1 MEEKKEE
8 TITDEETET
17 ITYEDAGEGA
27 ETITDEHAGEGA
39 ESDKKL
45 STEET
50 EKSSTKEP
58 TITNQISNKINSIGE
73 NIDIPLVTKYVKIFA
88 SVLLITL
95 PFVPLFFSLGG
106 KKTKKHKRKI
116 TIKK

>member
-1 MEEKKEE
+1 MEKEEKEETEKKEE
-8 TITDEETET
+8 KETSKD
-17 ITYEDAGEGA
+17 EDAGE
-27 ETITDEHAGEGA
+27 TTD
-39 ESDKKL
+39 SDKNL
-45 STEET
+45 STEEESEQT
-50 EKSSTKEP
+50 TTKEP
-58 TITNQISNKINSIGE
+58 TITNQISNKITSIGE

-116 TIKK
+116 IIKK

>member
-1 MEEKKEE
+1 MEKEKKEEKEETSKEDEDTE
-8 TITDEETET
+8 TITDE
-17 ITYEDAGEGA
+17 DAGE
-27 ETITDEHAGEGA
+27 TT

-58 TITNQISNKINSIGE
+58 TITNQISNKITSIGE